1 VGTAS
6 PIGAYHLKSRSTSG
20 GLEDMGDLLIG
31 TSGWSYK
38 EWEGV
43 FYPNSTTNKLSY
55 YSKVFSTVEIDST
68 FYAYPSK
75 GLVMGW
81 ARYSPDNF
89 VFSAKLPQ
97 LLTHEKKL
105 EMGKG
110 VETDLVKF
118 LSLMKPLIASGKLGP
133 ILIQLPPSFT
143 YEADLAKLSS
153 FLNAVPEDLKFA
165 VEFRHPSWLREEA
178 WSLLRERNVA
188 NVIVDEPLLPPDPVV
203 TADFS
208 FIRWHGH
215 GTRPWY
221 NYRYNDKQLKQW
233 VPKVQGVVAKVKKTY
248 GYFNNHFR
256 GFAVENSLKMMGML
270 GVSTPQQDE
279 AGLKAT
285 KFIDTGKSDL
295 GEGSI
300 LEFVGEGRKP

>member
-1 VGTAS
+1 LNG
-6 PIGAYHLKSRSTSG
+6 
-20 GLEDMGDLLIG
+20 MGDLLIG

-55 YSKVFSTVEIDST
+55 YSKVFPTAEIDST

-110 VETDLVKF
+110 VEADLVRF

-133 ILIQLPPSFT
+133 ILVQLPPSFT
-143 YEADLAKLSS
+143 YEADVPKLSS
-153 FLNAVPEDLKFA
+153 FLNVIPEDLKFA
-165 VEFRHPSWLREEA
+165 VEFRHPSWLREEV
-178 WSLLRERNVA
+178 WSLLREHNVA
-188 NVIVDEPLLPPDPVV
+188 NVIVDEPLLPPDTVV

-221 NYRYNDKQLKQW
+221 NYRYNEKQLKEW
-233 VPKVQGVVAKVKKTY
+233 APKVQEVAARVKKTY

-270 GVSTPQQDE
+270 GVSSPHQDE
-279 AGLKAT
+279 VGARAT
-285 KFIDTGKSDL
+285 KYLETGTSDL
-295 GEGSI
+295 GEGSM
-300 LEFVGEGRKP
+300 LEFVGGKGRA